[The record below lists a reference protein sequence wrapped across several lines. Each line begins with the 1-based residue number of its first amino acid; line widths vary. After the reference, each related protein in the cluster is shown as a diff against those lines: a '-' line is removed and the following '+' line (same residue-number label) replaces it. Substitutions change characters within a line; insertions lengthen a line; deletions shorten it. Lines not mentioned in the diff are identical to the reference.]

1 MNRTHGLQLADY
13 LGHML
18 EAVERCLDHVGGMN
32 EAAFLALPHLRTL
45 LPVPSPA

>member
-18 EAVERCLDHVGGMN
+18 EAVERCLDHVGDMDN
-32 EAAFLALPHLRTL
+32 TAFLADGS
-45 LPVPSPA
+45 VSV